1 MAVLFPWCQCRAT
14 QNSAGPAREQEVGMG
29 RELGAEEAGCPGS
42 LLGARAAFTGLA
54 RTFHLLVQLEAWK
67 VPPSA

>member
-1 MAVLFPWCQCRAT
+1 MAVLFPWCQGRAT

-42 LLGARAAFTGLA
+42 LLELGL
-54 RTFHLLVQLEAWK
+54 LLQGWQG
-67 VPPSA
+67 PSTC

>member
-1 MAVLFPWCQCRAT
+1 MPWLP
-14 QNSAGPAREQEVGMG
+14 S
-29 RELGAEEAGCPGS
+29 GAQ
-42 LLGARAAFTGLA
+42 AAFTVLA